1 MNILLINGSPRKD
14 GCTKECLLY
23 LKKEFKISDNACC
36 QIIDIQIIFNIVLIV
51 ESVKINRCPV

>member
-23 LKKEFKISDNACC
+23 LKKNLRLAIML
-36 QIIDIQIIFNIVLIV
+36 VV
-51 ESVKINRCPV
+51 R